1 MSCQSWPVVC
11 FSIFLSFTGTEFPPR
26 AVPSPIAQLAFRNV
40 FLQVPFHN
48 SSLFFFFSFLFL
60 KSHNKLVMMPLELH
74 EFVLIKF
81 VIDGKIVLTFFLF
94 VATVESKANT
104 TNAF

>member
-1 MSCQSWPVVC
+1 
-11 FSIFLSFTGTEFPPR
+11 
-26 AVPSPIAQLAFRNV
+26 
-40 FLQVPFHN
+40 
-48 SSLFFFFSFLFL
+48 
-60 KSHNKLVMMPLELH
+60 MMPLELH